1 MEKVNSFTSSSPRVP
16 PWSPSSHGRWA
27 LRPTRAAHSPVQMWP
42 DLSAA
47 NFVNESSPVID
58 SFLLLL
64 AMVERHCSLHRVLR
78 SSHHWRGSV
87 AHNASNF
94 LKSASRLRVF
104 VLGRTIT
111 QKIPPLLCLCYM
123 ESCQIADTFS
133 EDLPTFVMSQPLSTF
148 VRSEARKIFVP
159 TTWERNLE
167 HMQTNIHATTLCKCK
182 RSPLQLQGYITSH
195 TPKCKCTTGSIL
207 E

>member
-111 QKIPPLLCLCYM
+111 QKFPLSSASATWSRVRLQTRFLKTCPLLLCPSRSRP
-123 ESCQIADTFS
+123 SC
-133 EDLPTFVMSQPLSTF
+133 
-148 VRSEARKIFVP
+148 EAKRVKY
-159 TTWERNLE
+159 
-167 HMQTNIHATTLCKCK
+167 LCQQ
-182 RSPLQLQGYITSH
+182 RGREI
-195 TPKCKCTTGSIL
+195 
-207 E
+207 